1 MLLPLIGVFIP
12 KDITDLL
19 AGIRYATLS
28 FSFMSFKDVPLISN
42 LYDKF
47 DEKQTNYFLVMLDI
61 YYKSTLIYI
70 MPLLLIIVFIMVIHC
85 LVFTFSK

>member
-1 MLLPLIGVFIP
+1 MLLPLIGLFIP

-28 FSFMSFKDVPLISN
+28 FSFMSFKDIPLISQ
-42 LYDKF
+42 LYDEI
-47 DEKQTNYFLVMLDI
+47 DRRQTNYFLMMLDI

-70 MPLLLIIVFIMVIHC
+70 IPVLLIIVLIMMIHC
-85 LVFTFSK
+85 LVFTLVK

>member
-19 AGIRYATLS
+19 AGIRYVTLS
-28 FSFMSFKDVPLISN
+28 FSFISFKDIPLMSN
-42 LYDKF
+42 LYDEF
-47 DEKQTNYFLVMLDI
+47 NGKQANYFLVMLDI

-70 MPLLLIIVFIMVIHC
+70 IPLVLIIVLMIIIHSIVFI
-85 LVFTFSK
+85 LVK

>member
-1 MLLPLIGVFIP
+1 MLLPLIGQFIP
-12 KDITDLL
+12 KDIADLL

-28 FSFMSFKDVPLISN
+28 FSFMSLKDIPLISN
-42 LYDKF
+42 LYNEF